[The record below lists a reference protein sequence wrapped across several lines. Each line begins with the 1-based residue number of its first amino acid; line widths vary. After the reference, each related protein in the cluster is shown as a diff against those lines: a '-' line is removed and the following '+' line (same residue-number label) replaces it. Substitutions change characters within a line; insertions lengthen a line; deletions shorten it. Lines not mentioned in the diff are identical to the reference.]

1 MSVIHTKRNFVCAYE
16 PLPED
21 RYADIVLVGEDM
33 DGKPKRHRLLTQP
46 IDQYQEAVNWAL
58 GMANVMASPIEVMPI
73 TAEEYERRSH
83 LESLAT
89 REEAQ

>member
-1 MSVIHTKRNFVCAYE
+1 MSVIRTERNFVCAYE
-16 PLPED
+16 TLPED
-21 RYADIVLVGEDM
+21 RYVDIVLIGEGM

-46 IDQYQEAVNWAL
+46 IDQYHEAVNWAL
-58 GMANVMASPIEVMPI
+58 GMADVMASPIEVMPI

-89 REEAQ
+89 REGAQ